1 VVDVKRAFLHG
12 YCTRSVYIE
21 LPGAESQG
29 GKYVGKLVW
38 ALYGTRDA
46 PLAWLTVVKSDM
58 KEMGF
63 NECKVTNGVF
73 THPERDLRVVVHVD
87 DFLLSG
93 DDHQLQ
99 WFRDHLTKKYELKV
113 QVAGWGRED
122 HKELS
127 FLGRVIR
134 LTPSGI
140 ELEGDGKHVGLL
152 EEEWGMSHCNPVATP
167 YVKPVT

>member
-1 VVDVKRAFLHG
+1 MG
-12 YCTRSVYIE
+12 SEMCI
-21 LPGAESQG
+21 
-29 GKYVGKLVW
+29 
-38 ALYGTRDA
+38 RD
-46 PLAWLTVVKSDM
+46 S
-58 KEMGF
+58 
-63 NECKVTNGVF
+63 TNGVF

-87 DFLLSG
+87 DFLISG
-93 DDHQLQ
+93 EGHQLQ
-99 WFRDHLTKKYELKV
+99 WFRDHLTQKYELKV

-140 ELEGDGKHVGLL
+140 ELEGDDKHVGLL

-167 YVKPVT
+167 YVKPATTPTRASGPGAGGFTTGMFDVLSGGHDDYDLDIPMLVLEVGDVPKEPI